1 MKKAGVCTF
10 LSDDT
15 LKIMGYNYKNLF
27 PERNKPCI
35 VYTKTGELQGTLFG
49 EYQNSVKYIHPGI
62 IKEIYTLKE
71 GKEIFPELFI

>member
-1 MKKAGVCTF
+1 MERAGVCTF

-35 VYTKTGELQGTLFG
+35 VCTKTGELQGTFFG
-49 EYQNSVKYIHPGI
+49 EIDGGVKYIHPGI
-62 IKEIYTLKE
+62 IREIYTLKE
-71 GKEIFPELFI
+71 GKEILPELFI